1 MTDGGTKDLT
11 PADFGAETSLRGDSG
26 EYVATLS
33 PAWEIWGP
41 QGGYTAAVALRAA
54 GAESGFPRPASF
66 YCQYLSVAQFGDIHV
81 EVTSLRRTR
90 RAEALRVSLTQE
102 KPVLEALV
110 WTVAELSGIDHSA
123 SEPPEAPAP
132 GKVESWDKYWPD
144 GPPFRFWENFDVRPV
159 DPAPDQWQDARSPRT
174 LGWSRL
180 LTRPAL
186 EDPFIDAGRMLLVA
200 DSAMYPAATLAHEGL
215 FPYIAP
221 SLDLNVSFHATAR
234 DSEWLLIEAQSPVS
248 RDAVVAGR
256 ASIWSQDG
264 QLVASAVQQM
274 LQRT

>member
-1 MTDGGTKDLT
+1 MATDGGTNDLT
-11 PADFGAETSLRGDSG
+11 PADLGAETSLTGNSG

-54 GAESGFPRPASF
+54 GAESEFPRPASF
-66 YCQYLSVAQFGDIHV
+66 YCQFLTVAQFGDIQI

-90 RAEALRVSLTQE
+90 RAEALRVTLTQE

-123 SEPPEAPAP
+123 AGPPEAPAP
-132 GKVESWDKYWPD
+132 GDVESWDWPD
-144 GPPFRFWENFDVRPV
+144 GPPFRFWENFDARPV
-159 DPAPDQWQDARSPRT
+159 YPAPDQWQDAMSPRS

-180 LTRPAL
+180 RTRPAL
-186 EDPFIDAGRMLLVA
+186 EDAFIDAGRMLVVA

-221 SLDLNVSFHATAR
+221 SLDLNVSFHAPAR
-234 DSEWLLIEAQSPVS
+234 DSEWLLVEAQSPVS
-248 RDAVVAGR
+248 TGAVVAGR
-256 ASIWSQDG
+256 ASIWSQNG
-264 QLVASAVQQM
+264 RLVASAVQQM

>member
-1 MTDGGTKDLT
+1 MPNGGTNDLT
-11 PADFGAETSLRGDSG
+11 PADFGADTSLSGNSG

-33 PAWEIWGP
+33 PAWEVWGP
-41 QGGYTAAVALRAA
+41 QGGYAAAVALRAA
-54 GAESGFPRPASF
+54 GAESEFPRPASF
-66 YCQYLSVAQFGDIHV
+66 HCQFLNVAQFGDIHA

-110 WTVAELSGIDHSA
+110 WTVAELTGIDHTA
-123 SEPPEAPAP
+123 SEAPEAPVP
-132 GKVESWDKYWPD
+132 GEVESLDWPG
-144 GPPFRFWENFDVRPV
+144 GPPFRFWENFDARPV
-159 DPAPDQWQDARSPRT
+159 YPALDQWQDATSPRS

-186 EDPFIDAGRMLLVA
+186 EDAFIDAGRMLCVA
-200 DSAMYPAATLAHEGL
+200 DSAMFPAATLAHEGL

-221 SLDLNVSFHATAR
+221 SLDLNVSFHAAAR

-248 RDAVVAGR
+248 RGAVVAGR

-264 QLVASAVQQM
+264 QLVASAAQQM